1 MNRKRLF
8 TSRQEV
14 PLNICVIVDEERKAN
29 QLIIKD
35 LKQLLSKKCNFMTL
49 NVPVLPDSRAFSQD
63 EPDSLAHIYL
73 LKSHMPRALEV
84 ARQLE
89 ARGACVI
96 NSWAATL
103 ACQDRVQ
110 MFGRMKAAQIPV
122 PDTWSLDR
130 FAYGL
135 NADLLSS
142 LPFPVVVK
150 NRYAYE
156 SCSVDKVENVE
167 TFMRLAHYWSAEPV
181 VVQQYVANDGW
192 DTKIWVI
199 DGHLFAAKRRSP
211 LNAGEQD
218 QFQLAP
224 EELGGDAKRI
234 ALEVGKIFGLHIYD
248 VDLLMSEQGPIVID
262 VNPFPGFRGLFGPE
276 ETLAAFIERR
286 LNSDF

>member
-110 MFGRMKAAQIPV
+110 LFGRM
-122 PDTWSLDR
+122 
-130 FAYGL
+130 
-135 NADLLSS
+135 
-142 LPFPVVVK
+142 
-150 NRYAYE
+150 
-156 SCSVDKVENVE
+156 
-167 TFMRLAHYWSAEPV
+167 
-181 VVQQYVANDGW
+181 
-192 DTKIWVI
+192 
-199 DGHLFAAKRRSP
+199 
-211 LNAGEQD
+211 
-218 QFQLAP
+218 
-224 EELGGDAKRI
+224 
-234 ALEVGKIFGLHIYD
+234 
-248 VDLLMSEQGPIVID
+248 
-262 VNPFPGFRGLFGPE
+262 
-276 ETLAAFIERR
+276 
-286 LNSDF
+286 